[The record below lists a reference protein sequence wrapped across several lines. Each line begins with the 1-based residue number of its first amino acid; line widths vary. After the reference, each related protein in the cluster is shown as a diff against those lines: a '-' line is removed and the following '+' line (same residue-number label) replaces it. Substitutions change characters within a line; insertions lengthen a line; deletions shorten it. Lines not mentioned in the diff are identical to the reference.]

1 MIRVIRALKPK
12 VFLFENVQGLLNS
25 KWSEGSKK
33 VKIWPI
39 LLNAFASLPEYT
51 VRPTTVHAY
60 DYGVPQN
67 RPRVLLV
74 GIRDDSLPFSKT
86 TYADDAIRAGFLGK
100 TAKAPDLVNLWGD
113 LLDDQYDFDLKT
125 DNYPHDAVHNVQ
137 RRCGALG
144 EMRKKGAPLYEQEYS
159 NHKDF
164 IKEKFQYMIDNRV
177 KSIKELPEEFR
188 TKKSF
193 LKE

>member
-1 MIRVIRALKPK
+1 MANRSIYKKELVEVGCIYDLQTSYLKKLKKVWGEVDLVVGGPPCQGFSGIGHRRTYSIDKKDIPSNHLYEEMIRVIRALKPK

-86 TYADDAIRAGFLGK
+86 TYADDAIRAGFLWE
-100 TAKAPDLVNLWGD
+100 D
-113 LLDDQYDFDLKT
+113 
-125 DNYPHDAVHNVQ
+125 
-137 RRCGALG
+137 
-144 EMRKKGAPLYEQEYS
+144 S
-159 NHKDF
+159 
-164 IKEKFQYMIDNRV
+164 
-177 KSIKELPEEFR
+177 
-188 TKKSF
+188 
-193 LKE
+193 